1 MMANMLRRSS
11 DISYDWIVRTRF
23 DFALNTK
30 LDFSAMTN
38 GKMYYCNTRANTE
51 KSIVHDQFVV
61 TQPLGMD
68 VYSTVYKNIDQYH
81 DEGCVVNGENL
92 LEWHL
97 RKNGLLA
104 GVVDYLDLNPPFLHG
119 RFNCGRHSLIRDDI
133 ERSI

>member
-1 MMANMLRRSS
+1 
-11 DISYDWIVRTRF
+11 
-23 DFALNTK
+23 
-30 LDFSAMTN
+30 MTN

-119 RFNCGRHSLIRDDI
+119 RFNCGRHSLIRDDM
-133 ERSI
+133 ERWI